1 MFFPTEGINQTKHLI
16 LKLHQ
21 GSSVTKVHNCYSRYL
36 GIKMHGSVSSE
47 LWISFGKRLLL
58 LMSNI
63 HTL

>member
-1 MFFPTEGINQTKHLI
+1 MFFSNRG
-16 LKLHQ
+16 HQ
-21 GSSVTKVHNCYSRYL
+21 SKETFNFKVTSSSVTIKHNCYSRYL
-36 GIKMHGSVSSE
+36 GMHGNVNSE